1 MKNKLCY
8 LVDIIE
14 NNEDC
19 VILQVKD
26 NKEMDLIKLG
36 CFNGDERLFR
46 LTKGKNHTCT
56 IFYNDNRK
64 TFSWEWGEGGFTMV
78 TDDVSKMGKL
88 IENAITEDFDIYIGG
103 NQEKIEKSLN
113 IKTLDDSNDSKHFIE
128 IMYFKP
134 DVNVIVHKDF
144 EFYKSF
150 PDVNTAIKHFQ
161 DLYYDI
167 DYKNKY
173 VAVTGCI
180 VEEYNIQRNLELL
193 NFKEKPSYFKITD
206 IKDINEEDS
215 FTIARVMDG
224 VNCVELHY
232 NKGRATIEY
241 GTKIK
246 DDEWENEIEEV
257 DWFNKDI
264 LEKDL
269 ENKLWKLFEER
280 YDNSLNNDNGM
291 EI

>member
-8 LVDIIE
+8 LVYIIE
-14 NNEDC
+14 NNENC
-19 VILQVKD
+19 VVLKVKD

-64 TFSWEWGEGGFTMV
+64 TFSWEWGESGFTMV

-113 IKTLDDSNDSKHFIE
+113 IKSLDDSNDSKHFIK

-193 NFKEKPSYFKITD
+193 NFKEKPSYLKITD

-215 FTIARVMDG
+215 FTIARVMNG